1 MLNMLLLDSSSGNAN
16 NVALVKLLNEVYDDK
31 LDFKITP
38 KLNSAS
44 DALSKD
50 KYKNGVLLVETFDY
64 YTPFL
69 DMKDSVEKKLN
80 ELKDLMIVSR
90 ENGVKVFIYSTE
102 PINLIKKNTSLEEG
116 VHYDEY
122 MSKKD
127 NFENTLVPLID
138 SYLK

>member
-1 MLNMLLLDSSSGNAN
+1 MLLLDSSSGNAN

>member
-1 MLNMLLLDSSSGNAN
+1 
-16 NVALVKLLNEVYDDK
+16 
-31 LDFKITP
+31 
-38 KLNSAS
+38 
-44 DALSKD
+44 
-50 KYKNGVLLVETFDY
+50 
-64 YTPFL
+64 
-69 DMKDSVEKKLN
+69 
-80 ELKDLMIVSR
+80 MIVSR